1 MYVINNKNYYNKIYA
16 PDTKHKMKIK
26 LDDYEIDSKY
36 LRKLTLKDE
45 AFSNDYFA
53 LGGVTLCEVELEI
66 NKEAF
71 RDITFNEGSVF
82 YFEEVVT
89 VDEEDI
95 SIPIG
100 YFYVHLDLVD
110 TENEY
115 TNNFILYDRLYD
127 LMNENIDFSEQ
138 VKSGTFTRLDLVKLI
153 CGNYDIELGSESFI
167 NSNKVVGTYDNQ
179 LSIITWLGFVSE
191 RAGGFAK
198 IGRDGKLYI
207 KSYGDVDE
215 ITISTT
221 AKGEIEKSDV
231 KAITGVTYQNATQS
245 ITAGNNDGL
254 VVYLSQDNYFSCSQD
269 EVDAIYESLNGLQ
282 FQSLKVRIWGD
293 SSIDTGDIIKVG
305 DYITFCQKDWEYG
318 QGFYGYYNTQLSET
332 KSSLEVKKLNNNQKL
347 RRAYTLI
354 DEVNGKIDLMT
365 EDVSETNEKVSEI
378 EIDVDG
384 LSSKVSETKT
394 EINELNEAITV
405 IKSTM
410 LEQTNEAF
418 TMWFEQTGLKGDID
432 EIQKQLENGTEFDTT
447 LKDYIHFEGA
457 EITLGKA
464 GNQTKLVIKND
475 RISFMTGETESAYI
489 NENTLYI
496 KESTI
501 LTRMQVGHWETKEDD
516 EGNLNTKWIGGN

>member
-1 MYVINNKNYYNKIYA
+1 MYVINNKNYYNKIYD
-16 PDTKHKMKIK
+16 PDTKHKIKIK

-53 LGGVTLCEVELEI
+53 LGGVTLCEIELEI

-71 RDITFNEGSVF
+71 KDITFNEGSVF

-95 SIPIG
+95 NIPIG
-100 YFYVHLDLVD
+100 HFYVHLDIVD

-127 LMNENIDFSEQ
+127 LMNESIDFSEQ

-153 CGNYDIELGSESFI
+153 CENYDIELGSESFI
-167 NSNKVVGTYDNQ
+167 NSNKEVGTYDNQ

-221 AKGEIEKSDV
+221 AKGEIEKGDV
-231 KAITGVTYQNATQS
+231 KTITGVTYQNATQS
-245 ITAGNNDGL
+245 FTAGNSDGL

-318 QGFYGYYNTQLSET
+318 QGFYGYYNTQLSEA
-332 KSSLEVKKLNNNQKL
+332 KSSLEVKKLNSNQKI

-354 DEVNGKIDLMT
+354 DEVNGKIDLAV
-365 EDVSETNEKVSEI
+365 EDIDEANEKMSEI
-378 EIDVDG
+378 ELDVNEI
-384 LSSKVSETKT
+384 STKVSETQT
-394 EINELNEAITV
+394 SVNELGEAITV

-418 TMWFEQTGLKGDID
+418 TMWFENTGLQNTLDTIQD
-432 EIQKQLENGTEFDTT
+432 ELENNTKDNNTI
-447 LKDYIHFEGA
+447 KDYIHFEGA
-457 EITLGKA
+457 EITLGKVDS
-464 GNQTKLVIKND
+464 QTKLVIKND
-475 RISFMTGETESAYI
+475 RISFMTGDTESAYI
-489 NENTLYI
+489 SENTLYI
-496 KESTI
+496 TDSTI
-501 LTRMQVGHWETKEDD
+501 LNKMQVGHWETKED
-516 EGNLNTKWIGGN
+516 EKGNLNKKWIGDN